1 MKIEKTRWKIRQR
14 YLLRECD
21 AMFKLYFINT
31 TTAGE
36 YLTRNFLHEDEI
48 QEALAFGSR
57 LYRNRLIAVR
67 GLLRKILTERL
78 GVPAGN
84 IRFDRSENGKMFLAF
99 PKVSVFFSVSHS
111 RSDSIIAVSD
121 RNIGIDMELI
131 RDIDYLPI
139 AEYCFSPAERRLC
152 KNSDDFLRL
161 WTRREAL
168 VKLYGESLLSY
179 MNIDVAGAA
188 GGTPL
193 FLRTHKVKDYVVSV
207 AMESCEFSR
216 EAIYDNRR

>member
-1 MKIEKTRWKIRQR
+1 
-14 YLLRECD
+14 
-21 AMFKLYFINT
+21 MFRLYFINT
-31 TTAGE
+31 ETAGE
-36 YLTRNFLHEDEI
+36 HLTWNFLHEDEI
-48 QEALAFGSR
+48 QEALAFSSR
-57 LYRNRLIAVR
+57 LRRNRLIAVR

-78 GVPAGN
+78 GVSAED
-84 IRFDRSENGKMFLAF
+84 IRFCRSENGKMFLAF
-99 PKVSVFFSVSHS
+99 PKVPVFFSVSHS

-139 AEYCFSPAERRLC
+139 AEYCFSPAERKLC
-152 KNSDDFLRL
+152 ENSDDFLRL

-188 GGTPL
+188 DGTPL
-193 FLRTHKVKDYVVSV
+193 FLRTHKVKGYVVSV
-207 AMESCEFSR
+207 AIERCEFSR